1 MRNRGWLVRR
11 WLAGM
16 LALAVAAVGFGVVA
30 AWGATTGGRA
40 RPRAAAA
47 AFECRTEIRGT
58 TEIRSDH
65 RMDVTDLTWGRGV
78 TMWVHYPR
86 DVFRGAPRSWG
97 ICAESNHAL
106 VHIGYEIVSNGDR
119 VSFSADFRRGGHTTA
134 GCSFKETRPSPR
146 EYECEAEI
154 SETGADSGVAV
165 AKFILKTLAR

>member
-65 RMDVTDLTWGRGV
+65 RMDVTGLTWGRGV

-86 DVFRGAPRSWG
+86 DVFGGAPRSWG
-97 ICAESNHAL
+97 ICAESTHAL
-106 VHIGYEIVSNGDR
+106 VHIGYEIVSNAGR
-119 VSFSADFRRGGHTTA
+119 VSFSADVRKRGHTTA
-134 GCSFKETRPSPR
+134 GGSVKEKRPSPR
-146 EYECEAEI
+146 EYEWAAE
-154 SETGADSGVAV
+154 SPSPRPDSG
-165 AKFILKTLAR
+165 